1 MRFGLLI
8 LLVGSVM
15 ACSPAAVAPSLAV
28 VGSLAPVVASE
39 APTPAPS
46 AAPVLTPSP
55 TPVPTPSLTPVPTP
69 SPTPLPTPTPT
80 PTPVP
85 APLTGRPVSAEVAAR
100 HPIAVMIDD
109 LAPARPQS
117 GLNAADIVWHAPA
130 EGGIPRY
137 MAIYQSRMKTDI
149 GPVRSSRVY
158 YVLWAAEWRATY
170 VHSGGSPQALALLR
184 RKGAGAYVYDANEF
198 AHGGAFERATTRF
211 APHNLYTDAA
221 RMRRL
226 GKRLGAKDGPIESA
240 WQFAPDAPLED
251 RPTGGKIK
259 VPYPLNTVTYSY
271 DRDTNTYLR
280 GVTGQKREIDAFD
293 GQQVAPRNVVV
304 MTVTFIQTGDS
315 KRRLEG
321 DVIGGGTA
329 TISTNGRTIVGT
341 WKKASET
348 APTRFFDAD
357 GQPVTLTIGQTF
369 IQVVPRGT
377 KVTYKAGTEA
387 GAASPSPS
395 PSTNP

>member
-1 MRFGLLI
+1 MRFGVLI
-8 LLVGSVM
+8 LLVGSVI
-15 ACSPAAVAPSLAV
+15 ACSPAEVTPSLAV

-39 APTPAPS
+39 VPTPAQS
-46 AAPVLTPSP
+46 TAPVPSPSP
-55 TPVPTPSLTPVPTP
+55 TPVPAP

-80 PTPVP
+80 PTLVP
-85 APLTGRPVSAEVAAR
+85 APLTGRPVSADVAAR

-170 VHSGGSPQALALLR
+170 VHSGGSPRALALLR
-184 RKGAGAYVYDANEF
+184 RKGAGAFVYDVNEF
-198 AHGGAFERATTRF
+198 AHGGAFERVTTRS
-211 APHNLYTDAA
+211 APHDLYTDAA

-240 WQFAPDAPLED
+240 WQFATDTVLED
-251 RPTGGKIK
+251 RPTGGQIT

-271 DRDTNTYLR
+271 DRDTNAYLR
-280 GVTGQKREIDAFD
+280 GVTGQKREVDAFD

-304 MTVTFIQTGDS
+304 MTVTFIETGDS
-315 KRRLEG
+315 KHRLEG
-321 DVIGGGTA
+321 DVIGSGKA

-348 APTRFFDAD
+348 APTRFFDTA

-377 KVTYKAGTEA
+377 NVTYKAGTEP
-387 GAASPSPS
+387 GAATPSPSPLTGPSPSPS
-395 PSTNP
+395 P